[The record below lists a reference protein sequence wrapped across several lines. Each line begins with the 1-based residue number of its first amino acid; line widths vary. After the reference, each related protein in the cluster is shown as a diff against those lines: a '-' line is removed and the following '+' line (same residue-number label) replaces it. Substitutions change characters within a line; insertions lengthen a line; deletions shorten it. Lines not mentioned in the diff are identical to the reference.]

1 VKLQKREESKPIISI
16 TPAEL
21 DQKRLEMRAELDA
34 MDFEIAKN
42 ERKKKIRQQTGIG
55 AKIKDALDDV
65 GAALDG
71 FGDMGLKQD
80 DNIKPNSK
88 PTKFIDDLATFK

>member
-1 VKLQKREESKPIISI
+1 MKLIKRETTEPIINI
-16 TPAEL
+16 TLAEL

-65 GAALDG
+65 GTALDG
-71 FGDMGLKQD
+71 FGDMGLKSD
-80 DNIKPNSK
+80 DNIQPSPK